1 MKIKAGQQMFW
12 HNNDS
17 LCGLGSLAG
26 TGIYGLEENKYY
38 SSVLYDFLEKELGLP
53 QNR

>member
-12 HNNDS
+12 HNS
-17 LCGLGSLAG
+17 AKKCGLGSLAG
-26 TGIYGLEENKYY
+26 TGIYGVEENKYY
-38 SSVLYDFLEKELGLP
+38 CSFLYDFIEKELGIP

>member
-1 MKIKAGQQMFW
+1 MFW
-12 HNNDS
+12 GTNDS

-26 TGIYGLEENKYY
+26 TGIYGIEDNKYY
-38 SSVLYDFLEKELGLP
+38 SSFLFEFLEKELGIP